1 MARAVLVLG
10 LLTSLM
16 AACSARSAGPAWP
29 KQTFPDDDG
38 GESLA
43 PRDAITTALEDEED
57 DAVEVK
63 PDKTEKPAKDQPDK
77 ADKPAETTAETP
89 KGTTPVV
96 PEDVITT
103 EDIVIEIE
111 ED

>member
-1 MARAVLVLG
+1 MLRAAIIVGLLASSIGACGARA
-10 LLTSLM
+10 S
-16 AACSARSAGPAWP
+16 GPAWP
-29 KQTFPDDDG
+29 EQTVSEEDG

-43 PRDAITTALEDEED
+43 PRAPDTVAAALEDSED
-57 DAVEVK
+57 EAE
-63 PDKTEKPAKDQPDK
+63 DKSDKSDKDK
-77 ADKPAETTAETP
+77 DKPESDQLAPDAEPETP

-111 ED
+111 D